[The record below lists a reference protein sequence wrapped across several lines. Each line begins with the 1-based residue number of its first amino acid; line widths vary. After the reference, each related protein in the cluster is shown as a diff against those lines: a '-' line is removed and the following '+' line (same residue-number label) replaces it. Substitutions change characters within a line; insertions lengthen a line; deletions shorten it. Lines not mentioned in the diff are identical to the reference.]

1 MAAHSPELRLLGN
14 IMYHQ
19 RLYRPV
25 SPKSVISGPRVVVVS
40 FPWRAESPYLFLADL
55 LRILDPIASEITLID
70 GNTAEVALPSNKI
83 NTRDIGIRLHYL
95 KEIKPTLYSAL
106 QWVLKCVAAQLLTSI
121 ELIRTRTD
129 TDVVLFYMAYPQ
141 FLVPLL
147 VATFMKKKT
156 IEVVTRGRFDS
167 FSAKIARLQDPLFF
181 TLLSGISPETEA
193 VSKEFEL
200 QKYSYKVLPT
210 GSRFVDAVK
219 YAAKTELG
227 ERDNVVGYLGRL
239 RPEKGVMNLVTAALT
254 MHDEGSEIE
263 FAIAG
268 DGALREEIDKK
279 TGLDKRI
286 TTLGWIPKQLVPDY
300 LNSLKLLIL
309 PTELEALPTVLL
321 EAMACGTPVLTT
333 EVGGALD
340 LVKDE
345 DTGFIL
351 TDNSPQSI
359 RANIVRVLEHPHLEA
374 ITVKARR
381 VVEQQY
387 SYAAAV
393 ARYRRILALEAGYG

>member
-1 MAAHSPELRLLGN
+1 
-14 IMYHQ
+14 
-19 RLYRPV
+19 
-25 SPKSVISGPRVVVVS
+25 VVS

-210 GSRFVDAVK
+210 GSRFVDTVK